1 MNITLITH
9 PLSDAVSAATG
20 YRWFDANA
28 RFYRLVQRAD
38 LKPRASIVA
47 PSGNTRLTTNA
58 QSQSAR
64 SASTQVTVDLVA
76 L

>member
-47 PSGNTRLTTNA
+47 PSGNTRLTHERTEPVCKVGKYI
-58 QSQSAR
+58 SHR
-64 SASTQVTVDLVA
+64 
-76 L
+76 